1 MVESYEPPAH
11 LRESERVVLG
21 VLDDLVASIF
31 GNHYL
36 VPDISY
42 EQAWGVKPDVF

>member
-11 LRESERVVLG
+11 LRESERIALG

-31 GNHYL
+31 GGHYL
-36 VPDISY
+36 EPDITY
-42 EQAWGVKPDVF
+42 EQAWAVRPDVF